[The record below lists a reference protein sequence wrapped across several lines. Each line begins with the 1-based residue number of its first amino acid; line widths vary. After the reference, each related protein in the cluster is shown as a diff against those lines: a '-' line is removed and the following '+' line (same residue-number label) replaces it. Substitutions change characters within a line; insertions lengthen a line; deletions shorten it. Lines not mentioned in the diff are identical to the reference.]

1 MDVVARGQLN
11 FNELEATPDDIW
23 DYISP
28 RQQTTSVSELWQV
41 QGTLAKD
48 LFELPGGPLQAAVG
62 VSYRDESI
70 DAPSANPGTLGNQYD
85 RYYSINSVGTA
96 GSRTVKSAFFEL
108 TAPIIDQIELGS
120 SDRYD
125 VYCTGHSNSSPNHTP
140 NSTTP

>member
-1 MDVVARGQLN
+1 MDAVARGQIN
-11 FNELEATPDDIW
+11 FNDLEATPQDVW
-23 DYISP
+23 DYIGP
-28 RQQTTSVSELWQV
+28 RQVTTSVSELWQV

-96 GSRTVKSAFFEL
+96 GRSDEPTYELQSLMRNSYAAFCLEK
-108 TAPIIDQIELGS
+108 
-120 SDRYD
+120 
-125 VYCTGHSNSSPNHTP
+125 NK
-140 NSTTP
+140 